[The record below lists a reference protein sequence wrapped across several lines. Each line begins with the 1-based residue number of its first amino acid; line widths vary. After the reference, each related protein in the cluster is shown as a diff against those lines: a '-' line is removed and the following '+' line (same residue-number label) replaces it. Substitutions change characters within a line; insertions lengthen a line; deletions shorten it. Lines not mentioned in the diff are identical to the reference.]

1 MKRTVLLSTLSAI
14 TAVGLVAP
22 HSAVAATTP
31 EAEGNQ
37 QCAAVHLVLVNGTF
51 DSAPGLDQA
60 ADNGFY
66 ARVAVPALQRA
77 NDGQIE
83 DKSAGIEAPEVEG
96 LEPELVEREDTADNG
111 INSDS
116 LWGAEP
122 AEQNNNARPT
132 VNADS
137 VWGPAPSATSATE
150 PATGDDV
157 WGAQPTPSR
166 TTTAESAASD
176 DAWPVST
183 TEPDVVDGTEFSE
196 DTPTTSAS
204 AQWPGDNEANTE
216 EESTKDSTQRMAR
229 TYISYPASAGGA
241 YIPGVHKPRNADS
254 TSYNESMAIGVE
266 NTKEVLS
273 QIAEECPNTT
283 SFLSGYSQGAQ
294 VASTV
299 LRDIGAG
306 NGPVDPDKV
315 AGGVLLSDPTRAHN
329 APLIGSGEVTPEPA
343 PGTRGTAV
351 RELGALGT
359 GDIVEG
365 GGIAFDESATE
376 MEGFG
381 ALNGRVASYCLAGD
395 MVCAMPGESPL
406 PKLVTSVAEEIN
418 INDPIGSLRAV
429 AESLGPA
436 VILGGVET
444 VADDLSFGDDGFQI
458 SRASTTDD
466 TLLGRIATEA
476 QVDHEPGEMEE
487 RLLASAADIGGM
499 ALGAGITI
507 AKKTLTP
514 ENIAM
519 IAAAGIAGPQAAGT
533 VAAAKLAET
542 SFELITPEL
551 AGGTTRRVLDEV
563 QAAGLNEQT
572 LTSVATQA
580 AQWNEGHASYGS
592 APVTPDG
599 RTAVEATTDYT
610 VALAADAVSGS
621 GQELPRER
629 VTTSAGTGRSV
640 SFDEQG
646 ASDALAEILEVAQQS

>member
-1 MKRTVLLSTLSAI
+1 MKRAVLLSTLSAV
-14 TAVGLVAP
+14 TAMGLAATP
-22 HSAVAATTP
+22 SAVATTTP
-31 EAEGNQ
+31 EAEGGQ

-66 ARVAVPALQRA
+66 AGVAVPAMQRA
-77 NDGQIE
+77 NDGSIE
-83 DKSAGIEAPEVEG
+83 DKSAGIEAPAVEG
-96 LEPELVEREDTADNG
+96 LEPELVDQQDTAGSG
-111 INSDS
+111 IDSDALWGSEPAEQTDTARSTAPADS
-116 LWGAEP
+116 LWGAT
-122 AEQNNNARPT
+122 PT
-132 VNADS
+132 E
-137 VWGPAPSATSATE
+137 PSAAE

-157 WGAQPTPSR
+157 WGPQPTPSNS
-166 TTTAESAASD
+166 TTAESAMGD

-183 TEPDVVDGTEFSE
+183 TEPDLVDGTEVSE
-196 DTPTTSAS
+196 EAPTTSAS
-204 AQWPGDNEANTE
+204 AQWPGEDDENSKDKSAD
-216 EESTKDSTQRMAR
+216 DSTQRMAR

-241 YIPGVHKPRNADS
+241 YVPGVHKPPNTDS
-254 TSYNESMAIGVE
+254 TSYDESMATGVD
-266 NTKEVLS
+266 NTNQVLS
-273 QIAEECPNTT
+273 QIAEECPNTQV
-283 SFLSGYSQGAQ
+283 FLSGYSQGAQ

-299 LRDIGAG
+299 LRNIGAG
-306 NGPVDPDKV
+306 NGPVSPDKV

-329 APLIGSGEVTPEPA
+329 APLIGTGEVIPEPA

-365 GGIAFDESATE
+365 GGIAFDESAAET
-376 MEGFG
+376 EGFG
-381 ALNGRVASYCLAGD
+381 DLNGRVASYCLAGD

-406 PKLVTSVAEEIN
+406 PKLATSVAEEIN

-436 VILGGVET
+436 VVLGGVET
-444 VADDLSFGDDGFQI
+444 VADDLSFGEDGFEI

-476 QVDHEPGEMEE
+476 QADHEPGEMEE

-514 ENIAM
+514 QNIAM
-519 IAAAGIAGPQAAGT
+519 IAAAGVAGPQAAGT

-610 VALAADAVSGS
+610 VALAADAVAGS

-629 VTTSAGTGRSV
+629 VTTSTGTGRSV
-640 SFDEQG
+640 SFDGQG